1 MKAPAFGGPMTLASR
16 ICALTVNPKVSMAKS
31 GFPYQQ
37 QKKKIKNFAPFS
49 LGSNS
54 EMKKMRAR
62 KKSAAW
68 RNSRKLTHR
77 RKLKISGN
85 DFEFG
90 NIASSLKI
98 QLLCRDPQPLVF

>member
-1 MKAPAFGGPMTLASR
+1 MTLASR

-54 EMKKMRAR
+54 EMKKCAR
-62 KKSAAW
+62 EKNAP
-68 RNSRKLTHR
+68 RGEILEN
-77 RKLKISGN
+77 
-85 DFEFG
+85 
-90 NIASSLKI
+90 
-98 QLLCRDPQPLVF
+98 